1 MYKNFSISSKFKNNI
16 IGTYISNW
24 DSPGGWS
31 VTLFGKRYT
40 INYKPLETGIIT
52 NQKFK
57 SKKITPDKF
66 DKRFKPGFYRQML
79 CFKNLILKGTLEKP
93 GQSLN
98 DLVKTTLLIKNI

>member
-1 MYKNFSISSKFKNNI
+1 MGCTKTFQFLLNLKI
-16 IGTYISNW
+16 ILLALTFLTGTQE
-24 DSPGGWS
+24 GGQLP
-31 VTLFGKRYT
+31 LFGKRYT

-79 CFKNLILKGTLEKP
+79 CFKILF
-93 GQSLN
+93 
-98 DLVKTTLLIKNI
+98 